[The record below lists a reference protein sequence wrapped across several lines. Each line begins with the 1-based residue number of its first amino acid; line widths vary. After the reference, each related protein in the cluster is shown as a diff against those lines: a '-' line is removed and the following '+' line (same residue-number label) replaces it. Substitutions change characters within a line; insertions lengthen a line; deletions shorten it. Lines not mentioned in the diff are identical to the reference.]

1 MFKNI
6 LRIVIALIFLVS
18 GFVKAVD
25 VVGFSFKLEEYFSPA
40 VFNMPFFEKQALII
54 AIIVV
59 VLELVLGFFLLLKS
73 YLKFTLTPNVYIA
86 GRESEREP

>member
-6 LRIVIALIFLVS
+6 LRVVIALIFLVS

-40 VFNMPFFEKQALII
+40 VFNMPFLETQALII

-59 VLELVLGFFLLLKS
+59 ILELVLGFFFF
-73 YLKFTLTPNVYIA
+73 Y
-86 GRESEREP
+86 